1 MTEYDINSSID
12 LIERFIDPSNQ
23 TSYPSESDVTYIL
36 CRLIIH
42 LLKERNEHRI
52 KEDTKN
58 DL

>member
-1 MTEYDINSSID
+1 MTEYEINSSLD
-12 LIERFIDPSNQ
+12 LLERFIDLSNQ
-23 TSYPSESDVTYIL
+23 TNYPSESDVTYIL
-36 CRLIIH
+36 CRLTIH